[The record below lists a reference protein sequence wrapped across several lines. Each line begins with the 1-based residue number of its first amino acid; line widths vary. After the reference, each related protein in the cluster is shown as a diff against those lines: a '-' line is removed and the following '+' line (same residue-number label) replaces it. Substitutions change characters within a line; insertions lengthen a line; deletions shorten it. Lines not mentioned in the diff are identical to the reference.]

1 MSQSMHGRQAVLGN
15 LYRACHAVSIGTA
28 DHSVHSM
35 VSDSSYTVKLLCLH
49 QQKLTNQNRMFKI
62 GFNGVTKKQGFGW
75 DDMGPQIQV
84 PDTK

>member
-1 MSQSMHGRQAVLGN
+1 MSQSMDGRRAVLGN

-49 QQKLTNQNRMFKI
+49 QEKLSNRDRMFKI
-62 GFNGVTKKQGFGW
+62 GFHGVTKKQGFGW
-75 DDMGPQIQV
+75 DEMGPQIQV
-84 PDTK
+84 SEIK